1 MGEVIVKER
10 VAMGGQPDGVGGS
23 QCRNQ
28 PRFILFQSLL
38 PFHGIFSPY
47 QQHRNIPRP
56 PQQNRFTR

>member
-10 VAMGGQPDGVGGS
+10 VAMGSQPDGVGGS
-23 QCRNQ
+23 QCRDQ

-38 PFHGIFSPY
+38 PFHDASSRS